1 MPRGAALS
9 RSVGA
14 NGEEGQEKG
23 RCGKQIPL
31 MKEHL
36 VKSTI
41 EADIATAWSLGATKT
56 PLVDIIDEL
65 EALEFLGDD
74 DQSGL
79 RRSASVWRERP
90 SLLPVRA
97 RARFHA
103 AQIEGLLTALGDGI
117 VKVDDLKSDAV
128 QAWAILIN
136 AGNVATMLIAPR
148 SDGDYRARADLRRAL
163 RHQARRSG
171 EPHIAY
177 RVSRMCGGDFVA
189 LSEDGMRPAR
199 LPKVLAQHCLSARAS
214 EPAAYPV
221 AMARS
226 LQLWLATP
234 VDLADLFDGARTLLA
249 QVDVWRRLQGKIADP
264 SRLDDP
270 IRGAELLAYGR
281 LARIGVWRALD
292 EDDLA
297 VKQAALDLIAP
308 RGRDPDH
315 MRAAIEWAID
325 LGRTVT
331 DLP

>member
-1 MPRGAALS
+1 
-9 RSVGA
+9 
-14 NGEEGQEKG
+14 
-23 RCGKQIPL
+23 
-31 MKEHL
+31 MKI
-36 VKSTI
+36 SNNP
-41 EADIATAWSLGATKT
+41 DIAAAWRSAAADL
-56 PLVDIIDEL
+56 PLAGVVDEL
-65 EALEFLGDD
+65 EALVFLGDE

-79 RRSASVWRERP
+79 RRCASVWRERP
-90 SLLPVRA
+90 SLLPIRA

-103 AQIEGLLTALGDGI
+103 AQIQDLLMALGAGTLT
-117 VKVDDLKSDAV
+117 VDDLKSDAV

-148 SDGDYRARADLRRAL
+148 SEADYRARADLRRAL

-171 EPHIAY
+171 EPHIAH
-177 RVSRMCGGDFVA
+177 RVSRMCGDDFVA

-199 LPKVLAQHCLSARAS
+199 LPKILAERCLSAAAG

-234 VDLADLFDGARTLLA
+234 VDLADVFDGARTLLR
-249 QVDVWRRLQGKIADP
+249 QVDVWRRLQGKIAD
-264 SRLDDP
+264 SSLLDDA

-281 LARIGVWRALD
+281 LARIGVCRALD
-292 EDDLA
+292 DDDHA

-308 RGRDPDH
+308 RARDPDP
-315 MRAAIEWAID
+315 MRAAIEWAVE

-331 DLP
+331 DRD

>member
-1 MPRGAALS
+1 MNFS
-9 RSVGA
+9 
-14 NGEEGQEKG
+14 ND
-23 RCGKQIPL
+23 
-31 MKEHL
+31 
-36 VKSTI
+36 
-41 EADIATAWSLGATKT
+41 ADIAPAWHSAATDL
-56 PLVDIIDEL
+56 PLVGIVDEL
-65 EALEFLGDD
+65 EALEFLGDE
-74 DQSGL
+74 DQSLL

-117 VKVDDLKSDAV
+117 VKVDDLKSDCV
-128 QAWAILIN
+128 RAWAILIN
-136 AGNVATMLIAPR
+136 NGNFATMLIAPR
-148 SDGDYRARADLRRAL
+148 SDGDYRARADLRRSL

-171 EPHIAY
+171 EPHNAY
-177 RVSRMCGGDFVA
+177 RVNRMCGGDFVA
-189 LSEDGMRPAR
+189 LSEEGMRPAR
-199 LPKVLAQHCLSARAS
+199 LPKVLAQHCLSATAS

-234 VDLADLFDGARTLLA
+234 VDLADLFDGARSLLA
-249 QVDVWRRLQGKIADP
+249 QVDVWRRLQGKIANP
-264 SRLDDP
+264 SLLDDP

-292 EDDLA
+292 EGDLA
-297 VKQAALDLIAP
+297 VKQAALDLIAT

-315 MRAAIEWAID
+315 MRATVEWAVD